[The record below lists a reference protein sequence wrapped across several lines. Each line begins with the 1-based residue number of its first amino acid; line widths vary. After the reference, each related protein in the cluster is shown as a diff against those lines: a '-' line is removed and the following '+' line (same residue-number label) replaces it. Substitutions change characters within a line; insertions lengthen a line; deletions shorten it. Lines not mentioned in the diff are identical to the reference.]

1 MKMKKND
8 LVKHKGKYLRV
19 LFIKQDTILV
29 IDCLKKNMPYWV
41 EDYEEENTIDID
53 DVYKL
58 NKKLKEDIE
67 DLSPARRKTAY
78 NWFAIIADLV
88 VSKLE
93 SNQSEYVDK
102 VIEFVLSEDGQYLIE
117 KTGYGPLDK

>member
-1 MKMKKND
+1 MKKND

-78 NWFAIIADLV
+78 NRFAIIADLV

>member
-1 MKMKKND
+1 MKKND

-41 EDYEEENTIDID
+41 EDFEKENIIDID

-58 NKKLKEDIE
+58 NKKLKEDVE

-78 NWFAIIADLV
+78 NRFAIIADLV
-88 VSKLE
+88 VSKLK

-102 VIEFVLSEDGQYLIE
+102 VIEFMLSEDGQYLIE

>member
-1 MKMKKND
+1 MKKND
-8 LVKHKGKYLRV
+8 LVKHKEKYLRV

-41 EDYEEENTIDID
+41 EDFEEENTIDID

-78 NWFAIIADLV
+78 NRFAIIADLV

-93 SNQSEYVDK
+93 INQSEYVDK
-102 VIEFVLSEDGQYLIE
+102 VIEFMLSEDGQYLIE

>member
-78 NWFAIIADLV
+78 NRFAIIADLV